1 MKKIALAA
9 AVASALT
16 VGTANAYNLNQE
28 ATGLVVPNVI
38 HNGPTDTTAVGIVSR
53 NAGTVYWVFFDEDSN
68 HVVDGQFAVTA
79 NDLHPFVWANA
90 SGIGMEGKRGYLVF
104 TLDTNNDGVI
114 DDTTKNNAIGYMSG
128 NAFQVNTTAKDV
140 EFVPTIPLVMN
151 AAMNASTASA
161 ATADYVL
168 PVTLPAMTGA
178 SIRSAR
184 LTGVDAGD
192 RLDLRYFIDNAAG
205 GNDTTIAFWNA
216 DELRTSS
223 STPLTFTAQMYNDA
237 QQRQSINFA
246 LPKRNMNA
254 VDVETIL
261 GRPAAFLDGFIELTL
276 PALPATPATPA
287 TADTAPGLRAEDGSA
302 CTQHFDSNSGDTT
315 TTTTTATKNCLGGVL
330 AYSRVS
336 STAFGAVQTLMAA
349 HN

>member
-38 HNGPTDTTAVGIVSR
+38 HNGPSNTTAVGIVSR
-53 NAGTVYWVFFDEDSN
+53 NAGTVYWVFFDENSN
-68 HVVDGQFAVTA
+68 HVVDGQFPVTA
-79 NDLHPFVWANA
+79 NDQHTFVWANN
-90 SGIGMEGKRGYLVF
+90 SGLGMEGKRGYLVF
-104 TLDTNNDGVI
+104 TLDIDSDGKI
-114 DDTTKNNAIGYMSG
+114 DDNQGIGYMSG

-151 AAMNASTASA
+151 AAMNAPSASKK
-161 ATADYVL
+161 TADYVL
-168 PVTLPAMTGA
+168 PVTLTTMTGA

-184 LTGVDAGD
+184 MTGVDAGD

-205 GNDTTIAFWNA
+205 GNDTTIAFWTA
-216 DELRTSS
+216 DEIAAPT
-223 STPLTFTAQMYNDA
+223 TWTANMYNDA
-237 QQRQSINFA
+237 QGRQSINFT
-246 LPKRNMNA
+246 LPRRNMNA

-261 GRPAAFLDGFIELTL
+261 GRPATFLDGFIELTL
-276 PALPATPATPA
+276 PPVAAN
-287 TADTAPGLRAEDGSA
+287 TAPGLRVAGGTA
-302 CTQHFDSNSGDTT
+302 CTQHFDSNSGGA
-315 TTTTTATKNCLGGVL
+315 TATANCLGGVL

>member
-38 HNGPTDTTAVGIVSR
+38 HNGPTNTTAVGIVSR

-104 TLDTNNDGVI
+104 TLDTNSDGAI
-114 DDTTKNNAIGYMSG
+114 ADSNAIGYMSG

-151 AAMNASTASA
+151 AAMNAGTASA

-168 PVTLPAMTGA
+168 PVNLPAMTGA

-192 RLDLRYFIDNAAG
+192 RLDMRYFIDNAAG

-223 STPLTFTAQMYNDA
+223 STPLTFTAQMYNAA

-276 PALPATPATPA
+276 PAAA
-287 TADTAPGLRAEDGSA
+287 ADTAPGLRVAGGTA
-302 CTQHFDSNSGDTT
+302 CTQHFDSNSGGA
-315 TTTTTATKNCLGGVL
+315 TATADCLGGVL

>member
-38 HNGPTDTTAVGIVSR
+38 HNGPTNTTAVGIVSR

-104 TLDTNNDGVI
+104 TLDTNSDGVI
-114 DDTTKNNAIGYMSG
+114 ANTNPIGYMSG

-151 AAMNASTASA
+151 AAMNAGTASA

-168 PVTLPAMTGA
+168 PVNLPAMTGA

-216 DELRTSS
+216 DELSTSS

-276 PALPATPATPA
+276 PAA
-287 TADTAPGLRAEDGSA
+287 TANTAPGLRVAGGTA
-302 CTQHFDSNSGDTT
+302 CTQHFDSNSGGA
-315 TTTTTATKNCLGGVL
+315 TATADCLGGVL